1 LLVRIVGT
9 RFVTL
14 RPFGKACRT
23 RISPGIGVLF
33 VPNPATVKLGFFF
46 GVEQPLGGVGYG
58 TTGAVEHH
66 RLSEVNIQWAAPL
79 RCAQVLRARADLR
92 GSTCRRYVLSEESSR
107 HGSAFEAHGVPGL
120 RATRLPAYRTRS

>member
-1 LLVRIVGT
+1 
-9 RFVTL
+9 VTL

-79 RCAQVLRARADLR
+79 RCAQVLRDPRLD
-92 GSTCRRYVLSEESSR
+92 
-107 HGSAFEAHGVPGL
+107 VPSL
-120 RATRLPAYRTRS
+120 RAFGGKFPSWQRVRSPWRSGAARHSASGLS